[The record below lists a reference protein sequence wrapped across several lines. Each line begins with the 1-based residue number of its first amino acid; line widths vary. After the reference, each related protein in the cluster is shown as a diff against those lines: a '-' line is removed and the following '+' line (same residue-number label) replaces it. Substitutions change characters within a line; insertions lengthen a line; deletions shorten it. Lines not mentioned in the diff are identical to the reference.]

1 MDRKTLDNIVND
13 IISNHIVK
21 NQKNV
26 NDAISKDI
34 LEAYNNNPDLSFNEL
49 ISTLS
54 NAYMY
59 SAVELSVKTTI
70 DILIGLN
77 IIQVKS

>member
-34 LEAYNNNPDLSFNEL
+34 LEAYNNNPNLSFNEL

-77 IIQVKS
+77 IIQIKS

>member
-1 MDRKTLDNIVND
+1 MDKKTLDNIVND

-34 LEAYNNNPDLSFNEL
+34 LEAYNNNPNLSFDEL

>member
-1 MDRKTLDNIVND
+1 MDKKTLDNIVND

-34 LEAYNNNPDLSFNEL
+34 LEAYNNNPNLSFNEL

>member
-1 MDRKTLDNIVND
+1 MNRKTLDNIVND
-13 IISNHIVK
+13 IVSNHIVK
-21 NQKNV
+21 NQQRV
-26 NDAISKDI
+26 NDDISKDI
-34 LEAYNNNPDLSFNEL
+34 LEAYNNNPNLSFNEL

-54 NAYMY
+54 NSYMY

-77 IIQVKS
+77 IIKINS